1 MFDMKL
7 NIAPDVLFIA
17 KPVNF
22 IRTFNQQHNRNA
34 VYVKQIFNRT
44 S

>member
-7 NIAPDVLFIA
+7 NITPDILFAA

-22 IRTFNQQHNRNA
+22 IKHLITDQQYNRNA
-34 VYVKQIFNRT
+34 VYVK
-44 S
+44 